1 MPTPRYSP
9 RLSDDP
15 TIRELQLAVRALQ
28 PVDSA
33 TVKFSVSD
41 SGLSARAEIM
51 PPPDRSVI
59 FGFRSRLVRQTDGT
73 YKIAIWRGNR
83 RIIGAAS
90 EEMAPSGGEDEW
102 LIAITAGQTAYF
114 GFTYST
120 LSTPGDWM
128 ADDPVCGTDPADTAT
143 KFYFRIAT
151 MDTNEDGMPYLLQR
165 HLGDAVVEDRLVYEE
180 CPA

>member
-1 MPTPRYSP
+1 MPTPRYNP

-41 SGLSARAEIM
+41 SGMTARAEIP

-59 FGFRSRLVRQTDGT
+59 FGFRCRLVRQLDGT
-73 YKIAIWRGNR
+73 YKVAVWKGVR
-83 RIIGAAS
+83 RIIGS
-90 EEMAPSGGEDEW
+90 ESVLWEPGAGADEW
-102 LIAITAGQTAYF
+102 LITIDEGQTLYF

-120 LSTPGDWM
+120 LTTPGDWM
-128 ADDPVCGTDPADTAT
+128 TSGIQAGDDPDDTKT
-143 KFYFRIAT
+143 EFYFRLCT
-151 MDTNEDGMPYLLQR
+151 LMTNENGMPYLLQR
-165 HLGDAVVEDRLVYEE
+165 HLGDAVVEDRIVYEE
-180 CPA
+180 CP